1 MSLEVFQNKSGQCLF
16 HLQLF
21 CGGVEHG
28 GFSLSPA
35 CALCPWKM
43 ISAWRWRLGSE
54 HINSQELRS
63 ISTSMHWRLE
73 HKDLC
78 VGYPSAGY
86 GYGHPGKAIAT
97 QRSLWCSLHPPH
109 GQCLTRGSSSRKLR
123 RTLARIN
130 ALLLAW
136 VIAIA
141 NSRGGCILLIK
152 HGKGIS
158 PTNVHLNGKSMC
170 IMYTWSFHCKSLQ
183 CAFINQ
189 GVVL

>member
-1 MSLEVFQNKSGQCLF
+1 MSLEVFQNKSGQCLC
-16 HLQLF
+16 HLQLS

-35 CALCPWKM
+35 M

-63 ISTSMHWRLE
+63 ISTSMHWRHE

-86 GYGHPGKAIAT
+86 RHGHPEKAIAT

-123 RTLARIN
+123 RTLARFN

-141 NSRGGCILLIK
+141 NSRGLSLFFSWKYHKLGCILLIK
-152 HGKGIS
+152 HGRAIS
-158 PTNVHLNGKSMC
+158 PTNVQMGK
-170 IMYTWSFHCKSLQ
+170 
-183 CAFINQ
+183 
-189 GVVL
+189 VLV